1 MEGRPS
7 GFASSSSIDARRL
20 SMNAWTF
27 SSGLCSGWAERL
39 DVGGEELSEI
49 RELSEFSIAR
59 NII

>member
-1 MEGRPS
+1 
-7 GFASSSSIDARRL
+7 
-20 SMNAWTF
+20 MNAWTF

-59 NII
+59 NIIMK